1 MYTVIHRFF
10 SLWTPGS
17 IVIMPP
23 LALWLSHFTLCL
35 FCMFPFLVT
44 CSLFLPHDSVCVI
57 FRLSWVHWLL
67 SNFRKRE
74 DEDVPRDLCGTYTS
88 MHQLAILRTRQSLV
102 QQGVFNEFTSY
113 TVCQQVSSAT
123 GRVTIVISSE
133 NLLVN
138 LCRQSV
144 CRLPTLLGLDATYW
158 IVLCIMHNLF
168 DCTLIICLTVHSYY
182 LTFNGSDFL
191 IFDGSARRP
200 WLEKEHSEFQAQVQL
215 YSNSVVSSEGEGS
228 DNMVQE
234 YESDIT
240 SFFFNKS

>member
-44 CSLFLPHDSVCVI
+44 CSLFLTHDSVCVI

-182 LTFNGSDFL
+182 LTFNGSDFSIDHPFIVL
-191 IFDGSARRP
+191 TETKF
-200 WLEKEHSEFQAQVQL
+200 
-215 YSNSVVSSEGEGS
+215 
-228 DNMVQE
+228 
-234 YESDIT
+234 
-240 SFFFNKS
+240 SFRCIPVWIGTLL